1 MANFETWQYD
11 NLVNFAKEATQRMNL
26 LNAEVDALNADL
38 KAAINAYRDLLRRD
52 TLGFLETSH
61 TTEAQKSSQQGH

>member
-1 MANFETWQYD
+1 MTDFAAWRYE
-11 NLVNFAKEATQRMNL
+11 NLVQFAKEATQRMNL

-52 TLGFLETSH
+52 TLGFLKATH
-61 TTEAQKSSQQGH
+61 TTETEKTGE

>member
-1 MANFETWQYD
+1 MTDFAAWRYE
-11 NLVNFAKEATQRMNL
+11 NLVQFAKESTERMNL
-26 LNAEVDALNADL
+26 LNAEIEALNADL

-61 TTEAQKSSQQGH
+61 TAKTEKTGE

>member
-1 MANFETWQYD
+1 MANFETWQYQ
-11 NLVNFAKEATQRMNL
+11 NLVQFAKEATERMNL

-61 TTEAQKSSQQGH
+61 PTETQKTGE

>member
-1 MANFETWQYD
+1 MTDFATWRYE
-11 NLVNFAKEATQRMNL
+11 NLVAFAKESTERMNL
-26 LNAEVDALNADL
+26 LNAEIEALNADL

-61 TTEAQKSSQQGH
+61 TAEAEKAGE